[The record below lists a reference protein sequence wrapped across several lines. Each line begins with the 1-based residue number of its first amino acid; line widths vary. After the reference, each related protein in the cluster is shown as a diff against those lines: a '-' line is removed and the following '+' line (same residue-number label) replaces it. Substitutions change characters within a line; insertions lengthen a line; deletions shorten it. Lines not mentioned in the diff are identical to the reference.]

1 MNFEFN
7 IHYEEIKK
15 LVENIKER
23 VTPNQKDRERLKE
36 VENII
41 SERLRKRGLKFILGG
56 SYARDTWLPEDAD
69 IDFFVLYDPALGA
82 DEIGKKGLKDL
93 EEVAKGLNYWKNY
106 AEHPYVE
113 GMINGVKFNLV
124 PCADVPLGKWITSM
138 DRSRYHN
145 EYLLKKLNPELRG
158 EIRVFKKFLKSN
170 GLYGAE
176 IKVGGFSGYVSEVLA
191 VKYGSFADIL
201 KNIVAWTQGEVVA
214 LEPYDYD
221 PKKVFTTPVIIL
233 DPVDQKRNLALAIK
247 NRILAKLK
255 VLALNFLTSPDV
267 IYFTERH
274 PVPENR
280 ASGSVVMVS
289 FKAPDLVEDIKWGMY
304 YKAEEAVRNAFKNS
318 GYRIIRSTVSEQ
330 DAWVTIAVFLEFDK
344 RNFEIRLGP
353 SVYSPENVTGFLK
366 SHRYVWVENDM
377 RLYSFEPGK
386 FIDAKDVLENLKINP
401 TNWGVPAGISKNFS
415 EGIVYRYSELEDSAL
430 YFKSAKNAFISLF
443 ETLAMDSNK

>member
-1 MNFEFN
+1 MNFEFDIN
-7 IHYEEIKK
+7 YEEIKK
-15 LVENIKER
+15 LVKKIKEQ
-23 VTPNQKDRERLKE
+23 VTPNQKDRERVKE

-41 SERLRKRGLKFILGG
+41 SERLRIRGLKFIIGG

-93 EEVAKGLNYWKNY
+93 EEVVKGLNYWKNY

-113 GMINGVKFNLV
+113 GMINGIKFNLV
-124 PCADVPLGKWITSM
+124 PCADVQPGKWITSM

-145 EYLLKKLNPELRG
+145 DYLLKKLNPELRG

-176 IKVGGFSGYVSEVLA
+176 IKVGGVSGYVSEVLA
-191 VKYGSFADIL
+191 VKYGSFTEIL

-255 VLALNFLTSPDV
+255 VLALNFLKSPDA
-267 IYFTERH
+267 IYFTERQSM
-274 PVPENR
+274 PENR
-280 ASGSVVMVS
+280 ASGSVVMIS

-353 SVYSPENVTGFLK
+353 SVYSPENVTRFLK
-366 SHRYVWVENDM
+366 SHKYVWVENDM
-377 RLYSFEPGK
+377 RLYSFEPGR
-386 FIDAKDVLENLKINP
+386 FTDAKDVLESLKINP
-401 TNWGVPAGISKNFS
+401 TNWGIPAGISKNFS
-415 EGIVYRYSELEDSAL
+415 EGIVYRYSELEDSSSH
-430 YFKSAKNAFISLF
+430 FKSAKNAFISLF
-443 ETLAMDSNK
+443 ETLAMDSNE